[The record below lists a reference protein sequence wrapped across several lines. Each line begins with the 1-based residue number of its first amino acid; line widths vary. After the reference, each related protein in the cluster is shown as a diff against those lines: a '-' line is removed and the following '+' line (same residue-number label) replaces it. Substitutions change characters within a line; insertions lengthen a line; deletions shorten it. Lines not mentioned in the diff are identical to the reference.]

1 MTELFF
7 QKVVSGL
14 AKHNS
19 PETTKLD
26 KSMSSQSLC
35 GVQEIGWGSREA
47 ASPAVLRQAPSL
59 ISGVTEA
66 QPTQSHCTAEAV
78 TGSTEVSAVGKTQV
92 VLAQSAPP
100 VTGGAEGGLSGV
112 CERWHWVLRMARTF
126 WAAPAENYDAWI

>member
-1 MTELFF
+1 
-7 QKVVSGL
+7 
-14 AKHNS
+14 
-19 PETTKLD
+19 
-26 KSMSSQSLC
+26 MSSQSLC

-92 VLAQSAPP
+92 ARSVVRAAGNCAAEGNLSEMCVKWQGVLRLARNFL
-100 VTGGAEGGLSGV
+100 GGA
-112 CERWHWVLRMARTF
+112 A
-126 WAAPAENYDAWI
+126 AENYDPENNE